1 MSLPKTPLLRSIVI
15 GLLVLAALVIYA
27 YGFQVTKVDFAETRD
42 AHRQEQLV
50 RILRAIAQPDL
61 FEYQKTEVQINTPI
75 YVPCPAGGV
84 PAPASAPASGPYLIL
99 TPPCAD
105 PSTQITVEGFNFE
118 PNTNGPLNFIPPS
131 GVSLQMGDIKVDAD
145 GHFKITAKLPKRPSD
160 QVQQVRSVTR
170 QNVGGPQ
177 LTQNARDT
185 WDKIIETVYMALVAT
200 TIGTIIS
207 IPVSFLASQNLMRP
221 ITSPLASVAL
231 MIIALPIG
239 IAIGG
244 GLATWLGSLSQLVT
258 SNLLVTLLGVIV
270 CPLIIWAAV
279 RWALPPEETEIP
291 SRGLRL
297 ARLIVLIGTVLVSVF
312 FLFLLSSLLLSL
324 GHSLIPILGIFG
336 FLGAFVAG
344 LGDILGILIIFTTAL
359 ATGLFFA
366 NLGSEAGQFVVDCW
380 PAASVRLLNFGLAIL
395 AGALLLA
402 GIGAALDWLYQFN
415 NPVYTLWIPAA
426 VGALIGLL
434 IALRLRRA
442 DTLPI
447 GYWVYYIARTILNTL
462 RSIEPLILVI
472 VFAVWVGIGP
482 FAGTLALALSTVASL
497 SKLYSEQ
504 VENIAS
510 GPLEAVTSTG
520 ANRLQTVI
528 YAVVPQ
534 IVPPYISFTMYRWD
548 INVRASTIIGFAGGG
563 GIGFLL
569 QQNINL
575 LNYRAASTQM
585 LAITVVVITLDF
597 LSTKL
602 REKAV

>member
-27 YGFQVTKVDFAETRD
+27 YGFQVTQVDFAETRD

-84 PAPASAPASGPYLIL
+84 PAPAPAPASGPYLVL

-118 PNTNGPLNFIPPS
+118 PNTKGPLNFIPPS
-131 GVSLQMGDIKVDAD
+131 GVSLQMGDITVDAD

-200 TIGTIIS
+200 TIGTLIS
-207 IPVSFLASQNLMRP
+207 IPISFLASQNLMRP

-231 MIIALPIG
+231 MIITLPIG
-239 IAIGG
+239 IAVGG
-244 GLATWLGSLSQLVT
+244 GLATWLGSLSQLIT
-258 SNLLVTLLGVIV
+258 GNLLLTLVGVIV
-270 CPLIIWAAV
+270 CPFIIWAAI
-279 RWALPPEETEIP
+279 RWALPPEEIEIP
-291 SRGLRL
+291 SQGLRL
-297 ARLIVLIGTVLVSVF
+297 ARLVVLIGTVLLAVF
-312 FLFLLSSLLLSL
+312 FLFLLSSLLLSIGHGLVSVL
-324 GHSLIPILGIFG
+324 GVFG

-366 NLGSEAGQFVVDCW
+366 NLGSEAGQFMVDRW
-380 PAASVRLLNFGLAIL
+380 PATSVRLVNFALAIL

-402 GIGAALDWLYQFN
+402 GIGAALDWLYQIN
-415 NPVYTLWIPAA
+415 NPVYTLWGLAA
-426 VGALIGLL
+426 VGAVIGLL
-434 IALRLRRA
+434 IALRLRQA

-504 VENIAS
+504 VENIAN

-585 LAITVVVITLDF
+585 LAITVVVIILDF